1 MKCVHC
7 CYENNNFLF
16 CGGCGRP
23 LLKKAGEKFSKL
35 PEESTKFLDEVI
47 NTIERSF
54 YSEEIV
60 QNTLDVKTNI
70 INISDI
76 SKESGILIIDRYQW
90 KETEK
95 RTKIASFYSELVL
108 SYFLSSIMTG
118 VVFFTGLSG
127 IEITIKLFVV
137 CFFLVSFLQWFI
149 IPFIAGSTVIAFSN
163 YNCGLFADLNK
174 SVRGK
179 SSTLFIL
186 FIFMSL
192 YLFIPFTIIDL
203 VLTRYIKSYIPAA
216 LKIAGVDYLEKTGGE
231 K

>member
-7 CYENNNFLF
+7 SYENNNFSF
-16 CGGCGRP
+16 CEGCGRP
-23 LLKKAGEKFSKL
+23 LLKRAGEKFSKL

-54 YSEEIV
+54 FSEEIV
-60 QNTLDVKTNI
+60 QNTLDVKTSI

-76 SKESGILIIDRYQW
+76 SRESGILIIDRSQW

-95 RTKIASFYSELVL
+95 KKKSASFYGEIIL
-108 SYFLSSIMTG
+108 SYFLSLIMSGIT
-118 VVFFTGLSG
+118 FFAGLSG
-127 IEITIKLFVV
+127 IEILVKLFVT

-149 IPFIAGSTVIAFSN
+149 IPFLTGSTVIAFSN
-163 YNCGLFADLNK
+163 YKCGLFIDK
-174 SVRGK
+174 YVSVRGK
-179 SSTLFIL
+179 SSVLFIL

-203 VLTRYIKSYIPAA
+203 VMARYIKSYIPAA